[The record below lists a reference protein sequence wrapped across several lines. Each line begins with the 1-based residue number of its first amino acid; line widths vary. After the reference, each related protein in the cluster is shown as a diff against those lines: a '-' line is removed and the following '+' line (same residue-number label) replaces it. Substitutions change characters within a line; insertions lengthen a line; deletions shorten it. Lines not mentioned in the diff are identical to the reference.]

1 VADPTPSQPPANDP
15 REIVKAEPVDLELP
29 PVAPP
34 VTKTP
39 VQFNQQVN
47 IYQQIPQTAWDR
59 LTADQ
64 VVELSKVIVQ
74 QIDTADK
81 RQFDYA
87 ISQAKSEH
95 DGKKLAII
103 CGSGVAA
110 LGFTVTTYLA
120 IHGQIVPAL
129 SISLPLA
136 TILAVI
142 VGKRFLD

>member
-1 VADPTPSQPPANDP
+1 VADPAPPQLPSRDP
-15 REIVKAEPVDLELP
+15 KEIVKADPVDLELP

-47 IYQQIPQTAWDR
+47 IYQIPQTAWDR

-95 DGKKLAII
+95 DGKKLAIM
-103 CGSGVAA
+103 CGSAVAI

>member
-1 VADPTPSQPPANDP
+1 MTDSAPAQLPPSDSK
-15 REIVKAEPVDLELP
+15 EIIKAEPVDLELP

-59 LTADQ
+59 LTAEQ

-95 DGKKLAII
+95 DGKKLAIA
-103 CGSGVAA
+103 CGSAVAI
-110 LGFTVTTYLA
+110 LGFSVKGYLA
-120 IHGQIVPAL
+120 LHGQVVPAL